1 MAQDSAMK
9 EVLGGID
16 ISNRQRKERLESDM
30 VGEIYYLVNSAERN
44 ETAAE
49 MEASMKLEEAA
60 EKGMP
65 TNKIIDLACECSAE
79 AKEAGFKQGFHT
91 AMKLCMEGL
100 RGGVF

>member
-1 MAQDSAMK
+1 M
-9 EVLGGID
+9 
-16 ISNRQRKERLESDM
+16 
-30 VGEIYYLVNSAERN
+30 NSAGRN

-49 MEASMKLEEAA
+49 M
-60 EKGMP
+60 GMP
-65 TNKIIDLACECSAE
+65 TNKIIDLACEYSAE